1 MKKKLI
7 FLLAMTALL
16 LFALVG
22 CSRDGDATLIYMVDG
37 EEYHKDALEGEDDLF
52 GQIGKEPMKEGH
64 LFGGWYY
71 DEGTWEKPLS
81 YTELNSA
88 HEGKEYRVYAKWETV
103 KLQYNEADRSYTVT
117 GLLLGA
123 GNNVV
128 IPAAYK
134 DMPVVAIADGAFR
147 ANTGLS
153 SVKIPDS
160 VKTIG
165 EYAFAECTALTEI
178 ALPSSVTSVGRG
190 AFSNCVSLTKATL
203 GTALKTLGA
212 DAFFHCIKLS
222 GITLP
227 QTLVE
232 IGARAFASCTEL
244 SSITVPFRISHI
256 RAEAFAGTAI
266 TELSYAGS
274 RADFEKIDR
283 DDFLNG
289 SSITVI
295 HCTDGDLTP

>member
-1 MKKKLI
+1 M
-7 FLLAMTALL
+7 
-16 LFALVG
+16 
-22 CSRDGDATLIYMVDG
+22 
-37 EEYHKDALEGEDDLF
+37 
-52 GQIGKEPMKEGH
+52 
-64 LFGGWYY
+64 
-71 DEGTWEKPLS
+71 
-81 YTELNSA
+81 
-88 HEGKEYRVYAKWETV
+88 
-103 KLQYNEADRSYTVT
+103 
-117 GLLLGA
+117 
-123 GNNVV
+123 
-128 IPAAYK
+128 
-134 DMPVVAIADGAFR
+134 
-147 ANTGLS
+147 
-153 SVKIPDS
+153 
-160 VKTIG
+160 
-165 EYAFAECTALTEI
+165 
-178 ALPSSVTSVGRG
+178 GRG